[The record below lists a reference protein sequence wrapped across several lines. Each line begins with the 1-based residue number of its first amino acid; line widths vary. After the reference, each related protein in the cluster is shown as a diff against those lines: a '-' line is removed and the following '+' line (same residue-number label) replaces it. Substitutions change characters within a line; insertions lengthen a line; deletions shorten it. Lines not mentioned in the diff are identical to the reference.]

1 MEIGDKFTLKSLQ
14 KEAEVIGYDETEQM
28 YQVKVNMSETTGF
41 TYLCAEEDLK
51 KDMVENE

>member
-14 KEAEVIGYDETEQM
+14 KEAEVVGYDEAEEM

-41 TYLCAEEDLK
+41 TYLCSEEDLK